1 MRSSVSYILSSPAPD
16 TRMSHPDY
24 DQIAQD
30 HASILIL
37 VHHQEGLLKP
47 KSFTKVW
54 DKIRRVNHTKV
65 TDSAGVT
72 RQVYI
77 RYVKDYPV
85 ESNDWGE
92 FQTHRRLLGL
102 ISVGQYESQTDLNE
116 ICRFHESLKVR
127 YTTTLYDSRCILF
140 GKENEELQTPSN
152 FKSLPLW
159 YSDVESCS
167 DLESQ
172 VSELLNSLFWVLE
185 SKRQLFSGV
194 SPLFSRMHRSH
205 SQERSRE
212 KLDRVPL
219 LLAPFERKDIVGLD
233 LESRTNKKK
242 CMGRMIKH
250 LGDLSLQAGV
260 PHEALQHYISALDTL
275 RSVNDWLWLGGAAE
289 GLCSASV
296 IVLYPGRWRTF
307 PIQRNA
313 SLPPSPGKRRP
324 GLIGPSSLPLGS
336 LTPVP
341 IVEDAPKA
349 LSPEGILRRYQEAI
363 QNYAKYQSAGMI
375 ETEAC
380 FKAAQI
386 AIQQGCPLQAASFL
400 KNVVLINLT
409 LTEQEK
415 IQRFLSLSELYTQM
429 GFHRKASLCRR
440 LAATRHVSD
449 QNRQPDWTQCYNLML
464 QALDGHRLSLD
475 PTERATGGIAEGWPA
490 LQIHLLQQLVVAARR
505 MGHSALATRHMTFL
519 LQTMWHHLNPKEQR
533 ELTKQLQK
541 LASECEGAPVP
552 LVLDSRA
559 VIPPANLTNIPL
571 AKNFRLQDLPLHL
584 RPQKIQK
591 LKEDMGPFL
600 YTPISFGSLDRKSTK
615 SLSRM
620 DYVWVEGDMCEVLLD
635 LYNPLPFELKVS
647 NMRLLAS
654 EVVFESIPSSI
665 VLPPDSG
672 PNTVV
677 LAGVPKEVGE
687 LEIQGYSTHTLGVK
701 SNCQLRHMRHMPQP
715 SFTVEVVPAL
725 PHMEM
730 STNDQKNNNLQLPPV
745 DASVSITTISKS
757 LYAGE
762 STECQVT
769 ILNSG
774 SQPIELLE
782 ISAQCVLDPSQL
794 KQVLQWSADNIQAQ
808 LPLHPGASASF
819 TLYLHGHAEYIAP
832 PRSDVNDGG
841 SQPSSLLSGPSSLPS
856 RLSSL
861 ASTPQPSRHA
871 HHNELSSGS
880 FRSQISSRSGS
891 SIGSSRLNPK
901 IYDPSAPK
909 VIDCQLKLR
918 YSGGP
923 GLEAGYCR
931 VKSISLSLEILPSIL
946 ITSWDVLPAE
956 TSSQFYLVLDV
967 TNKTLGELELF
978 YADGKVML
986 LEGNEECRI
995 AVPVERC
1002 PLSKLSKLY
1011 QNIEL
1016 TDVEKAE
1023 LDSVCSDHVAS
1034 LVDLKWVLPVSN
1046 RSGKASLRGLPL
1058 TSDMLDIV
1066 RMSPLQWEVLLN
1078 KEIAKPLSELTCVA
1092 GQCLQLGVTVQN
1104 YLDWP
1109 LHNVALSLKFFQ
1121 EYQSGIR
1128 NYRLDSQLAVAGAP
1142 NVLITQLDDQS
1153 SVYHEC
1159 NVVFFMPGLYKID
1172 IQCSSVGNCSGA
1184 HPPGDATESTPAHTW
1199 KLIPPIE
1206 LTVTDP

>member
-1 MRSSVSYILSSPAPD
+1 MRSSVSVILSSPAPD

-47 KSFTKVW
+47 KSFTKIW

-65 TDSAGVT
+65 TDSANVT
-72 RQVYI
+72 RQVYV
-77 RYVKDYPV
+77 RYVKEYPV
-85 ESNDWGE
+85 ESNDWGD

-102 ISVGQYESQTDLNE
+102 ITVGQYETQTDLNE
-116 ICRFHESLKVR
+116 ICRVHESLKVR
-127 YTTTLYDSRCILF
+127 YTSTLYDSRCILF
-140 GKENEELQTPSN
+140 GNENEQLKTPSN

-159 YSDVESCS
+159 YTDTETCL
-167 DLESQ
+167 DLEAQ

-185 SKRQLFSGV
+185 SKR
-194 SPLFSRMHRSH
+194 
-205 SQERSRE
+205 QERSRE

-250 LGDLSLQAGV
+250 LGDLSLQGGV
-260 PHEALQHYISALDTL
+260 PHEALQHYISAVDTL

-289 GLCSASV
+289 GLCAASV
-296 IVLYPGRWRTF
+296 VVLYPGRWRTF

-324 GLIGPSSLPLGS
+324 GSIGPSSLPPGS
-336 LTPVP
+336 LTPAPAVM
-341 IVEDAPKA
+341 EDAPKA

-475 PTERATGGIAEGWPA
+475 PTERAGGGFAEGWPA

-519 LQTMWHHLNPKEQR
+519 LQTMWHHLSSTEQR
-533 ELTKQLQK
+533 DLAKQLQK

-552 LVLDSRA
+552 LVLDTRA
-559 VIPPANLTNIPL
+559 VIPPANLTNIPS
-571 AKNFRLQDLPLHL
+571 ARNFRLQDLPLHL
-584 RPQKIQK
+584 RPQKLQK
-591 LKEDMGPFL
+591 IKEDIGPFL
-600 YTPISFGSLDRKSTK
+600 YTPISFGSLDRKSTRSQGK
-615 SLSRM
+615 M
-620 DYVWVEGDMCEVLLD
+620 DYVWVEGDVCEVLLD
-635 LYNPLPFELKVS
+635 LSNPLPFELKVS

-654 EVVFESIPSSI
+654 DVVFESIPSSI

-672 PNTVV
+672 PHTVT
-677 LAGVPKEVGE
+677 LSGVPKEVGE

-701 SNCQLRHMRHMPQP
+701 SNCQLKHMPRMPQP

-725 PHMEM
+725 PRMEVA
-730 STNDQKNNNLQLPPV
+730 TPAPKNSLQVPQM
-745 DASVSITTISKS
+745 DTSISVTSISKS

-762 STECQVT
+762 STECQLT

-774 SQPIELLE
+774 SQPIGLLE

-794 KQVLQWSADNIQAQ
+794 RQVLQWSADNIQAQ
-808 LPLHPGASASF
+808 LPLPPGGSASL
-819 TLYLHGHAEYIAP
+819 TLYLHGYAEFLAP
-832 PRSDVNDGG
+832 PRNDMNDTG

-856 RLSSL
+856 RFGSL
-861 ASTPQPSRHA
+861 TSTSQPSRH

-891 SIGSSRLNPK
+891 SVGSSRLHSK
-901 IYDPSAPK
+901 LYDPSAPK
-909 VIDCQLKLR
+909 VVDCQLKLK

-931 VKSISLSLEILPSIL
+931 ITSLSLCLEILPSVL
-946 ITSWDVLPAE
+946 VTSWDVLPAE

-967 TNKTLGELELF
+967 SNKTQGELELH

-986 LEGNEECRI
+986 FEGSEECRI

-1011 QNIEL
+1011 QN
-1016 TDVEKAE
+1016 AE
-1023 LDSVCSDHVAS
+1023 LSDTERAEIDQVCSDHVAS
-1034 LVDLKWVLPVSN
+1034 LVDLKWVLPVSG
-1046 RSGKASLRGLPL
+1046 RSGKASLRGLSL
-1058 TSDMLDIV
+1058 TQDMLDIV

-1078 KEIAKPLSELTCVA
+1078 KEVAKPLSELTCVA
-1092 GQCLQLGVTVQN
+1092 GQYLQLGVTVQN
-1104 YLDWP
+1104 YLEWP
-1109 LHNVALSLKFFQ
+1109 LHNVALALKFFQ

-1128 NYRLDSQLAVAGAP
+1128 NYRLDSHLAVAGAP
-1142 NVLITQLDDQS
+1142 NVLLAQLDDQGS
-1153 SVYHEC
+1153 AYHEC

-1172 IQCSSVGNCSGA
+1172 IQCSSNGRSANSVSSGGVVGDS
-1184 HPPGDATESTPAHTW
+1184 PPAHTW
-1199 KLIPPIE
+1199 KLIPPLEI
-1206 LTVTDP
+1206 TVTDP

>member
-1 MRSSVSYILSSPAPD
+1 MRSSVSVILSSPAPD

-37 VHHQEGLLKP
+37 VHHQEGLLKS
-47 KSFTKVW
+47 KSFVKVW

-72 RQVYI
+72 RQVYV
-77 RYVKDYPV
+77 RYVKEYPV
-85 ESNDWGE
+85 ESNDWGD

-102 ISVGQYESQTDLNE
+102 ITVGQYESQTDLNE
-116 ICRFHESLKVR
+116 ICRVHESLKVR
-127 YTTTLYDSRCILF
+127 YTSTLYDSRCILF
-140 GKENEELQTPSN
+140 GIEDDQLKTPSN

-159 YSDVESCS
+159 YTDVDSCS

-185 SKRQLFSGV
+185 SKRQ
-194 SPLFSRMHRSH
+194 
-205 SQERSRE
+205 ERSRE
-212 KLDRVPL
+212 KLDRVSL

-233 LESRTNKKK
+233 LESRANRKK
-242 CMGRMIKH
+242 CTGRMIKH

-260 PHEALQHYISALDTL
+260 PHEALQHYVLAIDTL
-275 RSVNDWLWLGGAAE
+275 RSVNDWLWLGGASE
-289 GLCSASV
+289 GLCAASV
-296 IVLYPGRWRTF
+296 VVLYPGRWRTF

-324 GLIGPSSLPLGS
+324 GSIGPSSLPPGS
-336 LTPVP
+336 LTPAP
-341 IVEDAPKA
+341 LSVEDAQKA

-363 QNYAKYQSAGMI
+363 QNYAKYQSAGLI

-475 PTERATGGIAEGWPA
+475 PTERTSGGVVEGWPA

-519 LQTMWHHLNPKEQR
+519 LQTMWHFLNPTEQR
-533 ELTKQLQK
+533 DLSKQLQK
-541 LASECEGAPVP
+541 LAAECEGAPVP
-552 LVLDSRA
+552 LVLDTRA
-559 VIPPANLTNIPL
+559 VIPPANLTNIPK

-584 RPQKIQK
+584 RPQKLEK
-591 LKEDMGPFL
+591 LKEDIGPFL

-615 SLSRM
+615 SQSKM
-620 DYVWVEGDMCEVLLD
+620 DYVWVEGDLCEVLLD
-635 LYNPLPFELKVS
+635 VYNPLPFELKVS

-654 EVVFESIPSSI
+654 DVVFESIPSSI
-665 VLPPDSG
+665 ILPPDSG
-672 PNTVV
+672 PHSIV
-677 LAGVPKEVGE
+677 LAGVPKEIGD

-701 SNCQLRHMRHMPQP
+701 SNCQLRHMPHMPQP
-715 SFTVEVVPAL
+715 SFSVEVVPAL
-725 PHMEM
+725 PHMEV
-730 STNDQKNNNLQLPPV
+730 STSAKKNSLQIPHV
-745 DASVSITTISKS
+745 DASVSMTSVSKS

-762 STECQVT
+762 SDEFQVT
-769 ILNSG
+769 IINTG
-774 SQPIELLE
+774 SQPIELVE
-782 ISAQCVLDPSQL
+782 ITAQCVLDPSQL
-794 KQVLQWSADNIQAQ
+794 RQVLQWSADNIQAQ
-808 LPLHPGASASF
+808 LPLPAGASASF
-819 TLYLHGHAEYIAP
+819 TLYLHGCAEFIAP
-832 PRSDVNDGG
+832 PRNNEVTEGG

-861 ASTPQPSRHA
+861 TSSAPSRYP
-871 HHNELSSGS
+871 HHNGLSSGS

-891 SIGSSRLNPK
+891 SVGSSRFHSK

-931 VKSISLSLEILPSIL
+931 VTSISLSLEILPSIL

-967 TNKTLGELELF
+967 TNKTLGELELL

-986 LEGNEECRI
+986 FEGNEECRI

-1016 TDVEKAE
+1016 SDIEKAE
-1023 LDSVCSDHVAS
+1023 LDVICSEHIAS
-1034 LVDLKWVLPVSN
+1034 LVDLKWVLPVTG
-1046 RSGKASLRGLPL
+1046 RSGKASLRGLSL
-1058 TSDMLDIV
+1058 TPDMLDIV

-1078 KEIAKPLSELTCVA
+1078 KEVAKPLSELTCVA

-1104 YLDWP
+1104 FLDWP
-1109 LHNVALSLKFFQ
+1109 LNNIALALKFFQ
-1121 EYQSGIR
+1121 EYQTGVR
-1128 NYRLDSQLAVAGAP
+1128 NYRLDSHLAVAGAP
-1142 NVLITQLDDQS
+1142 NVLLDQLDDQG

-1172 IQCSSVGNCSGA
+1172 IQCSSQARPASALSSGDVGNA
-1184 HPPGDATESTPAHTW
+1184 PPAHIW

-1206 LTVTDP
+1206 ITVTDP